1 MGSITKSPL
10 RSRIRDFLSGPAVT
24 TAETA
29 ISPTTFICMVFLLL
43 PQISVAFSAPGLT
56 SFTLPQALNIFV
68 VS

>member
-1 MGSITKSPL
+1 MKSPF
-10 RSRIRDFLSGPAVT
+10 RSRIRVFLSGPAVT

-29 ISPTTFICMVFLLL
+29 ISWTTFICMVFFLL

-56 SFTLPQALNIFV
+56 SLVEPKDLNTVV